1 MSLNAHVPAQDEPL
15 GILGGTFDP
24 VHNAHLRLAQC
35 AFSGLGL
42 SAIRWM
48 PSGLPGHRDSP
59 QASIEDRL
67 AMLRLALADEPHYR
81 IDEFEL
87 RSGQPTYTV
96 HTLARLREELGSAV
110 PLVFLIGAD
119 QLLALDRWK
128 DWPAL
133 FDLAHFGVA
142 RRPGYPVSTASL
154 PAAVAKEYEKR
165 RATPAD
171 LRHRPAG
178 LIIPFDMTPLE
189 ISASAIRASLALG
202 RTPEGVLPERVL
214 AYALQ
219 HETYRAIHQPPT
231 EQKGKP

>member
-1 MSLNAHVPAQDEPL
+1 M
-15 GILGGTFDP
+15 GGTFDP
-24 VHNAHLRLAQC
+24 VHNAHLRLAQT
-35 AFSGLGL
+35 ALAGLGL
-42 SAIRWM
+42 ASIRWM

-67 AMLRLALADEPHYR
+67 AMLRLALGNEPRYR

-96 HTLARLREELGSAV
+96 HTLARLRKELGPAV

-128 DWPAL
+128 EWTAL

-142 RRPGYPVSTASL
+142 RRPGYPVSAASL
-154 PAAVAKEYEKR
+154 PTAVGREFEQR

-171 LRHRPAG
+171 LLHRPAG
-178 LIIPFDMTPLE
+178 LIIPFDMTPLD
-189 ISASAIRASLALG
+189 ISASAIREALAGG
-202 RTPEGVLPERVL
+202 RTPVGVLPERVL
-214 AYALQ
+214 EYAQ
-219 HETYRAIHQPPT
+219 RHGTYREICPQPT